1 MGVTFDKLLSK
12 PLLHKHKTGDITG
25 LDTTYLKLDQSTPQ
39 ETIGTFTF
47 ENTRN
52 VDSITLE
59 RDVDGYITKLSY
71 ENGREVN
78 ITRTSGEITS
88 WEDGDYEWTVVRDD
102 GNIVGVDVNNL

>member
-52 VDSITLE
+52 I
-59 RDVDGYITKLSY
+59 DGFT
-71 ENGREVN
+71 
-78 ITRTSGEITS
+78 ITRDE
-88 WEDGDYEWTVVRDD
+88 D
-102 GNIVGVDVNNL
+102 GNISKITYANDREIEYTRSDGVIQSWTDGEYEWELQWTDDILTAVNVVEL